1 MSELTDTPRVASAV
15 HRPVARLF
23 CAVLSG
29 YVALGAT
36 LQVLPTFVPAHFTGG
51 PVLVGVAVGIAFL
64 ATALGRPIAGRI
76 ADAGR
81 ARPVVLV
88 GGICTALGGVGQFA
102 AGRLGSAG
110 IALLLLA
117 RLVMG
122 AGEAAL
128 FSGAQPWVLAGIPA
142 ARRGRIAGWF
152 GLSMWCGLAGG
163 PVVAVALTGWFGA
176 DSVWWAVVGA
186 CLLSAM
192 LVLATRARQS
202 TEDVRLLPAHWR
214 ELVPAGA
221 SLPGLGLGLAAFGYG
236 TINALLVLFLRTDR
250 LGGDSV
256 ALAVFAVGF
265 LAARAFG
272 SPLVDRYGG
281 TRVACFVLLVEAA
294 GLGIVAG
301 ASSGSLAL
309 AGTVVAGLGLGPI
322 YPATVAMTLHRA
334 GGDRVGASV
343 GVMTSFWDLG
353 VLVAG
358 PIGGLLAAGPGF
370 RVAFVVAVGFVLGA
384 FAMALCLTGLSSAGI
399 RWPAAFSGGRRD
411 R

>member
-1 MSELTDTPRVASAV
+1 MSELTARPTVENTAD
-15 HRPVARLF
+15 RPVARLF
-23 CAVLSG
+23 CAVLFG
-29 YVALGAT
+29 YFALGAT
-36 LQVLPTFVPAHFTGG
+36 LQVLPTFVPARLHGG
-51 PVLVGVAVGIAFL
+51 PILVGTAVGIAFL
-64 ATALGRPIAGRI
+64 ATALSRPIAGRI

-88 GGICTALGGVGQFA
+88 GGACIALGGIGQYL
-102 AGRLGSAG
+102 AGQIGTGG
-110 IALLLLA
+110 IVLLLVA

-163 PVVAVALTGWFGA
+163 PVIEVALTGWFGA
-176 DSVWWAVVGA
+176 DSVWWGVLGS
-186 CLLSAM
+186 CLLSAL
-192 LVLATRARQS
+192 LVLATRPQHSTKDYSWRPAR
-202 TEDVRLLPAHWR
+202 WR

-221 SLPGLGLGLAAFGYG
+221 SLPGFGLGMAAFGYG

-281 TRVACFVLLVEAA
+281 ARVAAAVLVVEAA
-294 GLGIVAG
+294 GLGTVAA
-301 ASSGSLAL
+301 ASSAL
-309 AGTVVAGLGLGPI
+309 IALLGTAVAGLGLGVI
-322 YPATVAMTLHRA
+322 YPATVSMTLHRA
-334 GGDRVGASV
+334 GGERVGASV

-353 VLVAG
+353 VLAAG

-370 RVAFVVAVGFVLGA
+370 RAAFLVAGVVALGA
-384 FAMALCLTGLSSAGI
+384 LATALVLAGF
-399 RWPAAFSGGRRD
+399 RWPAASSGARRD
-411 R
+411 H